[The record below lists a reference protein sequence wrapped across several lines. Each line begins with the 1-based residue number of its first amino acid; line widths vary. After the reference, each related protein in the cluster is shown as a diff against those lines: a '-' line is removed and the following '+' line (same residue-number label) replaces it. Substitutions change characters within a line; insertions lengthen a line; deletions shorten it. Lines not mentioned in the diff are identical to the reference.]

1 VALEL
6 SKRWDLLMSRWLL
19 LTPFDTVYGLF
30 LDTFESAKKRPNS
43 WSESEVLVGR
53 LVDANAGGRVR
64 LPFETASAVYFDKT
78 THGAR
83 TV

>member
-30 LDTFESAKKRPNS
+30 LDTFESAKKRPQF
-43 WSESEVLVGR
+43 LVGR